1 MHNKAW
7 PSPPK
12 DLRCLTFVPLF
23 PKTVYSL
30 SDERGKKIVKFLRNF
45 RPHMICTSI
54 SQPQHE
60 NPIPPT
66 LYISLSRAQGL
77 TSLLCFWNIFLLF
90 HDRIKSGSHW
100 GNFFTEN
107 MNGWL
112 LDLMY
117 LFFFLS
123 FFLLDYKGPDL
134 EEGWRMNYIM
144 GVAVAAC
151 ICTVFLIVMCTVK
164 LYARNNPSYRNL
176 QSSTK

>member
-66 LYISLSRAQGL
+66 LYISLSRAQEL
-77 TSLLCFWNIFLLF
+77 MSLLYFWNIFLLF

-123 FFLLDYKGPDL
+123 FFSVRL
-134 EEGWRMNYIM
+134 
-144 GVAVAAC
+144 
-151 ICTVFLIVMCTVK
+151 
-164 LYARNNPSYRNL
+164 
-176 QSSTK
+176 